1 MLALIP
7 VLALAPSGCSRGT
20 EPPETPTAARPQ
32 AAAQALAPLASLVR
46 LQNARLRRASTDGAD
61 EAVVSFDLVNESG
74 GALTEL
80 VLAISIVDDASST
93 EAGEHLVAGPFTV
106 RGAFVLEPSNSLTYE
121 MRFRNVASRCECSP
135 VIEVQSARPVS

>member
-1 MLALIP
+1 VLALIP
-7 VLALAPSGCSRGT
+7 VLALGPSGCSRGT

-46 LQNARLRRASTDGAD
+46 LQNARLRRASNDGAD

-80 VLAISIVDDASST
+80 VLAISIVDDA
-93 EAGEHLVAGPFTV
+93 FTV